1 MSLLKP
7 ALFSLLLFLPACE
20 LIGPIAGAA
29 GGIYGQA
36 LLSRSNENVEARLR
50 WRMQKTDFIQEIT
63 SGILSQAREE
73 RQEGNYLSWRLKMD
87 ELIEFH
93 ETQRPD
99 LLIVKAAKRLK
110 QLERE
115 ETDQVQKWKG
125 TL

>member
-93 ETQRPD
+93 EEQRPD

-110 QLERE
+110 QLEG
-115 ETDQVQKWKG
+115 ETNE
-125 TL
+125 